1 MASSPKEPQKAKFD
15 LTIDKDVYGTFIR
28 KCSQMG
34 YAPKT
39 IVERLVKNFNDTG
52 RF

>member
-1 MASSPKEPQKAKFD
+1 MASTPKDPQKAKFD
-15 LTIDKDVYGTFIR
+15 LAIDKDTYDTFIR

-34 YAPKT
+34 YAAKT
-39 IVERLVKNFNDTG
+39 ILEKLVKNFNDTG